1 MINTV
6 QPLIYIFPHED
17 CFHPSYLSKF
27 QFNVIYISPE
37 NGISRHAVSFGG
49 LPWSL
54 FCTFLIH
61 YTLTVLYYF
70 SFYMQ
75 HSSLNHH
82 NLRTEPKH
90 IVFLSKLLL
99 LFQFCHICRSEIK
112 PTVTATQNGTE
123 VVIKTACNNP
133 SCGKDNTWNSQPLLP
148 GTRTAAG
155 NFLLCMATLFA
166 GGSFTK
172 VAQIFQHMG
181 LSCISLNT
189 FFTHQRVS
197 ST

>member
-1 MINTV
+1 MWWVILELTLYFPNT
-6 QPLIYIFPHED
+6 
-17 CFHPSYLSKF
+17 
-27 QFNVIYISPE
+27 
-37 NGISRHAVSFGG
+37 
-49 LPWSL
+49 
-54 FCTFLIH
+54 
-61 YTLTVLYYF
+61 YTLTLPVLF
-70 SFYMQ
+70 FWSFVY
-75 HSSLNHH
+75 SIPLSNHN

-99 LFQFCHICRSEIK
+99 LFQFCHICRSDMK

-123 VVIKTACNNP
+123 VVIKTACNKP
-133 SCGKDNTWNSQPLLP
+133 SCGKDNTWNSQPLVP

-172 VAQIFQHMG
+172 VKQIFQHMG

-197 ST
+197 PIFHYSSIV

>member
-1 MINTV
+1 M
-6 QPLIYIFPHED
+6 
-17 CFHPSYLSKF
+17 
-27 QFNVIYISPE
+27 
-37 NGISRHAVSFGG
+37 
-49 LPWSL
+49 
-54 FCTFLIH
+54 
-61 YTLTVLYYF
+61 
-70 SFYMQ
+70 
-75 HSSLNHH
+75 
-82 NLRTEPKH
+82 
-90 IVFLSKLLL
+90 FLSKLLL

-133 SCGKDNTWNSQPLLP
+133 SCGKDNIWNSQPLLP

-189 FFTHQRVS
+189 FFTHQQVS
-197 ST
+197 STYCSGILSRCCDVVTCTNELLSRWCWLTGGGGAHDSNIVTMLNPVQNIFPIMYHSRDISFKTSDELINNRS

>member
-1 MINTV
+1 MEIV
-6 QPLIYIFPHED
+6 VL
-17 CFHPSYLSKF
+17 HPTSLGKF
-27 QFNVIYISPE
+27 WFNVIEIASGK
-37 NGISRHAVSFGG
+37 GISRHVVPFGG
-49 LPWSL
+49 LPCSL
-54 FCTFLIH
+54 FCTFLIYIH
-61 YTLTVLYYF
+61 WFHFIIFLFFCSIPL
-70 SFYMQ
+70 S
-75 HSSLNHH
+75 NHH

-99 LFQFCHICRSEIK
+99 LFQFCHICRSDIQ
-112 PTVTATQNGTE
+112 PTMTATQNGTE

-133 SCGKDNTWNSQPLLP
+133 SCGKDYTWNSQPLLP

>member
-1 MINTV
+1 MELTLYFPNT
-6 QPLIYIFPHED
+6 
-17 CFHPSYLSKF
+17 
-27 QFNVIYISPE
+27 
-37 NGISRHAVSFGG
+37 
-49 LPWSL
+49 
-54 FCTFLIH
+54 
-61 YTLTVLYYF
+61 YTLTLPVLF
-70 SFYMQ
+70 FWSFVY
-75 HSSLNHH
+75 SIPLSNHN

-99 LFQFCHICRSEIK
+99 LFQFCHICRSDMK

-133 SCGKDNTWNSQPLLP
+133 NCGKDNTWNSQPLVP

-172 VAQIFQHMG
+172 VKQIFQHMG

-197 ST
+197 PIFHYSSII

>member
-1 MINTV
+1 M
-6 QPLIYIFPHED
+6 IYIA
-17 CFHPSYLSKF
+17 S
-27 QFNVIYISPE
+27 E
-37 NGISRHAVSFGG
+37 NEISRHVPFGG

-54 FCTFLIH
+54 FFIFLIH
-61 YTLTVLYYF
+61 IPWLYKFIFF
-70 SFYMQ
+70 SFTCSIPL
-75 HSSLNHH
+75 HNHH

-133 SCGKDNTWNSQPLLP
+133 SCGKDHTWNSQPLLP
-148 GTRTAAG
+148 RTRIAAG

-197 ST
+197 LF